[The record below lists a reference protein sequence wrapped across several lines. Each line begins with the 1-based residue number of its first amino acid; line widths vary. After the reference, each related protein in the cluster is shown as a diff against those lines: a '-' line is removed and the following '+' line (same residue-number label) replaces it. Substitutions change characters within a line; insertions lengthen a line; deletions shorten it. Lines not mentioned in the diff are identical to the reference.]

1 MLSLGFQYQ
10 TLILPDTENAG
21 KLFCLILLSSYY
33 IGGHPL
39 PTPHEGAKGGRGGVL
54 FISISQNKGQFFSLH
69 ILSYLITSD
78 ILPITDYKDG
88 TAMPLKVRIWAGSKS
103 LGSVTCGGCAV
114 VCVRHPGRVF
124 LRVCQRGSPPTGVFS
139 SGCGKNRLGAESS
152 PSSKWALWNLPL
164 KDAGSGLL
172 GCPPLLRTPVF
183 LNLFCGIAE

>member
-21 KLFCLILLSSYY
+21 KLFYLVLLSSYY

-78 ILPITDYKDG
+78 ILPITDYKDE
-88 TAMPLKVRIWAGSKS
+88 TAKS
-103 LGSVTCGGCAV
+103 PNVL
-114 VCVRHPGRVF
+114 
-124 LRVCQRGSPPTGVFS
+124 
-139 SGCGKNRLGAESS
+139 
-152 PSSKWALWNLPL
+152 
-164 KDAGSGLL
+164 
-172 GCPPLLRTPVF
+172 
-183 LNLFCGIAE
+183 I